1 MKAKNIQR
9 VTWPMWCL
17 LNVWLFFVLI
27 GQACVVLFVWVCM
40 CFGLSVCL
48 CDIMS
53 HLKVPGLTH
62 YEERRKQLRD

>member
-1 MKAKNIQR
+1 MNAKNIQR

-17 LNVWLFFVLI
+17 LNVCLFF
-27 GQACVVLFVWVCM
+27 GQPQAYVVLFVWVCM